1 LQAAQISAAAKENG
15 AEPIAVFVDE
25 SAADIIE
32 ACAAADISIAQLHGD
47 VARGALGDLPPDLR
61 VVYVLHAEGD
71 GTIRTPLPH
80 GSDTKNRTPK
90 AKSSQNASTIIE
102 TGGAQAQSVESPE
115 PGSQEGGVVEC
126 GMVEWLLVD
135 GVSAGSGETYDWTNL
150 RLPQGLSRRGWL
162 LAGGLDPTNVAAALG
177 AANPDG
183 VDVASGVA
191 GLDKI
196 KKDKNKVEAFI
207 QAVKLRTD
215 SGLAQA

>member
-1 LQAAQISAAAKENG
+1 
-15 AEPIAVFVDE
+15 
-25 SAADIIE
+25 
-32 ACAAADISIAQLHGD
+32 
-47 VARGALGDLPPDLR
+47 

-80 GSDTKNRTPK
+80 GSDTKNRTPR
-90 AKSSQNASTIIE
+90 AKSSQNASTSLE
-102 TGGAQAQSVESPE
+102 TGGAQAQSVESQE
-115 PGSQEGGVVEC
+115 PGSQASGV
-126 GMVEWLLVD
+126 GAVEWLLVD

-196 KKDKNKVEAFI
+196 NKDKNKVEAFI
-207 QAVKLRTD
+207 QAVRLSAE

>member
-1 LQAAQISAAAKENG
+1 MQAAQISAVAKDNG

-47 VARGALGDLPPDLR
+47 IARGALGDLPPDLR

-80 GSDTKNRTPK
+80 GSDTKNRTPR
-90 AKSSQNASTIIE
+90 AKSSQNASTSLE
-102 TGGAQAQSVESPE
+102 TGGAQAQSVESQE
-115 PGSQEGGVVEC
+115 PGSQASGV
-126 GMVEWLLVD
+126 GTVEWLLVD

-150 RLPQGLSRRGWL
+150 RLPQGFSRRGWL

-177 AANPDG
+177 AANPNG

-207 QAVKLRTD
+207 QAVRLSAE